1 MKTISEVRE
10 KLFEVL
16 ERNGLPIFLQGAMS
30 KEAEYPDTFL
40 TYFIPT
46 NDDDI
51 FADNAA
57 THTAYTVQAAVY
69 SNDIDKKDAVT
80 EKIKA
85 DMKAEGFLFQ
95 TGGDVASDV
104 ETHTGYMQQF
114 IILT

>member
-10 KLFEVL
+10 QLFNIL
-16 ERNGLPIFLQGAMS
+16 ERNGLPIFLQGSMS
-30 KEAEYPDTFL
+30 QEAEYPDTFL

-46 NDDDI
+46 NDEDI
-51 FADNAA
+51 FADNTA

-69 SNDIDKKDAVT
+69 SNDIDQKDALA
-80 EKIKA
+80 EKIKT

-114 IILT
+114 VILT